1 LFTLLGYSLSL
12 TEHLFFWR
20 YGLDRALE
28 FVGNHP
34 FLFGILAVL
43 AVLFFAIENKRSGR
57 KISPNTLGMMVNSQN
72 AQLIDIRAKKKFETG
87 YIQGSRNIPFTE
99 LKDRI
104 EEVRAIEQPVIII
117 CDMGVQAG
125 AAVQMIGKDNV
136 YRLDGGIGGWQAAG
150 MPLVG
155 LKDVKSKNK
164 GKAKPTLRK

>member
-1 LFTLLGYSLSL
+1 M
-12 TEHLFFWR
+12 
-20 YGLDRALE
+20 DRALE

-104 EEVRAIEQPVIII
+104 EEIRAIEQPVIIV
-117 CDMGVQAG
+117 CDMATVAPE
-125 AAVQMIGKDNV
+125 AVHITIKAVNDTIVAPSLEFSPYQVIIA
-136 YRLDGGIGGWQAAG
+136 LT
-150 MPLVG
+150 
-155 LKDVKSKNK
+155 KS
-164 GKAKPTLRK
+164 

>member
-1 LFTLLGYSLSL
+1 M
-12 TEHLFFWR
+12 
-20 YGLDRALE
+20 DRALE

-34 FLFGILAVL
+34 FLFRILAVL

-104 EEVRAIEQPVIII
+104 EEIRAIEQPVIIV
-117 CDMGVQAG
+117 CDMGIQAG

-136 YRLDGGIGGWQAAG
+136 YRLDGGIGGWQGAG

-155 LKDVKSKNK
+155 IKDTKSKNK
-164 GKAKPTLRK
+164 GKAKPSLHK

>member
-1 LFTLLGYSLSL
+1 M
-12 TEHLFFWR
+12 
-20 YGLDRALE
+20 DRALE

-104 EEVRAIEQPVIII
+104 EEIRAIEQPVIIV
-117 CDMGVQAG
+117 CDMGIQAG
-125 AAVQMIGKDNV
+125 GAVQMIGKDNV
-136 YRLDGGIGGWQAAG
+136 YRLDGGIGGWQGAG

-155 LKDVKSKNK
+155 LKDTKSKNK
-164 GKAKPTLRK
+164 RKAKRSLHK